1 MIESKQNS
9 LKGKRVILKKL
20 KIVIYT
26 AIPLLGL
33 YPEKILIQKETPT
46 PLFTA
51 EWFTIAKTWKCPS
64 TDKWIKKMWD
74 IYLLSHKKEWNNVIC
89 SNMDGPRD
97 YHTKWSQSKTNTTW
111 YHLYVES
118 KIGYVGIY
126 LQNRHTDKENKL
138 MVAKGRRG

>member
-20 KIVIYT
+20 KIVIYP

-51 EWFTIAKTWKCPS
+51 E
-64 TDKWIKKMWD
+64 
-74 IYLLSHKKEWNNVIC
+74 
-89 SNMDGPRD
+89 
-97 YHTKWSQSKTNTTW
+97 
-111 YHLYVES
+111 
-118 KIGYVGIY
+118 
-126 LQNRHTDKENKL
+126 
-138 MVAKGRRG
+138 